1 MIVSTSQKDV
11 VENNT
16 ETGKTLQP
24 QKVTTPN
31 ELFWVK
37 K

>member
-1 MIVSTSQKDV
+1 MIVSNSQKDV
-11 VENNT
+11 VENNA

-31 ELFWVK
+31 
-37 K
+37 